1 MSRASLRAA
10 VAAYPRPFWML
21 VVGTFV
27 NRTGLVVLPFLAL
40 YMSGPRAFSVA
51 QATAAV

>member
-1 MSRASLRAA
+1 
-10 VAAYPRPFWML
+10 ML